1 MDYLLPDDDTMEKMA
16 AEYAAIRRN
25 ASVLSNG
32 EKAERARIDD
42 VEKTAPKATAMKNKN
57 NETENGTSSGSDNEN
72 TTSDGDTQL
81 GGDLP
86 NNTPENNDETSLT
99 EQNPMFNRRV
109 RNTMVILMLLRSLR
123 D

>member
-57 NETENGTSSGSDNEN
+57 NETENRTSSGSDNEN

-86 NNTPENNDETSLT
+86 NNTPENNDEMSLT

-109 RNTMVILMLLRSLR
+109 KNTMVILMLLRSLR

>member
-42 VEKTAPKATAMKNKN
+42 VEKTAPKVSAMKNKN

-72 TTSDGDTQL
+72 AASNDDTQL
-81 GGDLP
+81 GSDLP
-86 NNTPENNDETSLT
+86 RNTPESNDETSLT
-99 EQNPMFNRRV
+99 EQNPKFNRRV

>member
-1 MDYLLPDDDTMEKMA
+1 MDYLLPDDETMEKMA

-25 ASVLSNG
+25 ASVLSNS
-32 EKAERARIDD
+32 EKAERARIAD
-42 VEKTAPKATAMKNKN
+42 VEKAAPKVAAMKNKN
-57 NETENGTSSGSDNEN
+57 SETENGTSNGRDNERVA
-72 TTSDGDTQL
+72 SDGDTPL
-81 GGDLP
+81 GGDLSSDSLDG
-86 NNTPENNDETSLT
+86 NDETSLA

>member
-72 TTSDGDTQL
+72 AASNDDTQL
-81 GGDLP
+81 GSDLP
-86 NNTPENNDETSLT
+86 RNTPESNDETSLT
-99 EQNPMFNRRV
+99 EQNPKFNRRV

>member
-32 EKAERARIDD
+32 DKAERARIDD

-72 TTSDGDTQL
+72 AASNDDTQL
-81 GGDLP
+81 GSDLP
-86 NNTPENNDETSLT
+86 RNTPESNDETSLT
-99 EQNPMFNRRV
+99 EQNPKFNRRV

>member
-32 EKAERARIDD
+32 EKAERACVDD
-42 VEKTAPKATAMKNKN
+42 IEKIAPKATAMKNKN
-57 NETENGTSSGSDNEN
+57 NETENEISNGSEN
-72 TTSDGDTQL
+72 SASNDDTQL
-81 GGDLP
+81 GSDLP
-86 NNTPENNDETSLT
+86 RNTPESNDETSLT
-99 EQNPMFNRRV
+99 EQNPKFNRRV
-109 RNTMVILMLLRSLR
+109 RNTRVILMLLRSLR

>member
-32 EKAERARIDD
+32 EKAERARVDD
-42 VEKTAPKATAMKNKN
+42 IEKIAPKATAMKNKN

-81 GGDLP
+81 GSDLP
-86 NNTPENNDETSLT
+86 RNTPESNDETSLT

-109 RNTMVILMLLRSLR
+109 RNTMLILMLLRSLR